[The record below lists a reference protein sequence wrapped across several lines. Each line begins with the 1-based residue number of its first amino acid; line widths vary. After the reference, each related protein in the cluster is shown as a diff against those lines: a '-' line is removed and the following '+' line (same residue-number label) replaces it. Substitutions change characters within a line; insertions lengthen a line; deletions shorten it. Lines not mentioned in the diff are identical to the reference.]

1 MKRIYQTTSII
12 LILLGVCIFWGSLQL
27 KYYTTIGPG
36 PGFFPRWVGL
46 LFTLL
51 STVWFLEVTLKPC
64 EPIPADWIPS
74 RAGQMRMGAIV
85 AALALAIWLVDVIG
99 FSLTMFP
106 FLLFSITV
114 LGRQSTL
121 ITSSVALAGSFG
133 VAYVFS
139 RFLDV
144 YLPVSPFEVLSQFGF

>member
-1 MKRIYQTTSII
+1 
-12 LILLGVCIFWGSLQL
+12 
-27 KYYTTIGPG
+27 
-36 PGFFPRWVGL
+36 
-46 LFTLL
+46 
-51 STVWFLEVTLKPC
+51 
-64 EPIPADWIPS
+64 
-74 RAGQMRMGAIV
+74 MRMGAIV
-85 AALALAIWLVDVIG
+85 AGLALAIWLVDVIG

-114 LGRQSTL
+114 LGRQGTL

-144 YLPVSPFEVLSQFGF
+144 YLPASPFEVLSQFGF